1 MRLKLKPFGGVSR
14 ALAHRE
20 YRFYVSGHVV
30 HVMGWWGN
38 RIGLGWLAWE
48 LTRSPSFLGIIAFA
62 SLIPVMIIGPFAGAL
77 ADRYGHR
84 RVTLRSG
91 FGLFL
96 TTFAIGAIALSGNM
110 TAPLLVALTLL
121 QGLCFGIDFPAR
133 QSLIPQLVDRAS
145 ISAAVALNA
154 SSFHMGAFVGPVIAG
169 VLITGIGSGASI
181 LMSAATTA
189 WMLTMIWLIRRD
201 PVRPRDPGAPGIV
214 ADLLEGF
221 RYVGQTPSLLFLL
234 GMSFAGGLLIRPF
247 HDLLPGF
254 ADSVF
259 GRGVEGLATLNA
271 AAGLGALVGALFLLA
286 RGRTEG
292 LTRIMLTGAFLAGA
306 ALFLF
311 TLTDRFWLA
320 AGMIFTV
327 SLSLLTVQVGSNSLL
342 QTIARPDMRG
352 RTISMSSSM
361 SVGGPALGALAM
373 GFLADRFG
381 LQFVLG
387 ISAVAGML
395 IYLAMAPAL
404 LRRRKNM
411 EKDQHRHIDVAPA
424 SPDIS

>member
-48 LTRSPSFLGIIAFA
+48 LTRSPSFLGIVAFA

-84 RVTLRSG
+84 RVALRSG

-201 PVRPRDPGAPGIV
+201 PVRPRDSGAPGIV

-387 ISAVAGML
+387 ISAVGGML

-411 EKDQHRHIDVAPA
+411 EEDQHRHIDVAPA
-424 SPDIS
+424 S

>member
-411 EKDQHRHIDVAPA
+411 EEDQHSHIDVAPA
-424 SPDIS
+424 S

>member
-48 LTRSPSFLGIIAFA
+48 LTRSPSFLGIVAFA

-84 RVTLRSG
+84 RVALRSG
-91 FGLFL
+91 SGLFL

-169 VLITGIGSGASI
+169 VLITRIGSGASI

-201 PVRPRDPGAPGIV
+201 PVRPRDSGAPGIV

-387 ISAVAGML
+387 ISAVGGML

-411 EKDQHRHIDVAPA
+411 EEDQHRHIDVAPA
-424 SPDIS
+424 S

>member
-387 ISAVAGML
+387 ISAVGGML

-411 EKDQHRHIDVAPA
+411 EEDQHRHIDVAPA
-424 SPDIS
+424 S

>member
-1 MRLKLKPFGGVSR
+1 MRLSLKSFGGVSR

-62 SLIPVMIIGPFAGAL
+62 SLIPVMVIGPFAGAL

-84 RVTLRSG
+84 RVALRSG
-91 FGLFL
+91 TGIFL
-96 TTFAIGAIALSGNM
+96 TTFAIGAIALAGHM

-121 QGLCFGIDFPAR
+121 QGLFFGIDFPAR

-145 ISAAVALNA
+145 ISAAVAFNA
-154 SSFHMGAFVGPVIAG
+154 SSFHLGAFIGPLIAG
-169 VLITGIGSGASI
+169 VLITRIGSGASI
-181 LMSAATTA
+181 LMSACTSA

-201 PVRPRDPGAPGIV
+201 PVRPRDPSGPGIF

-221 RYVGQTPSLLFLL
+221 RYVGRTPSLLFLL
-234 GMSFAGGLLIRPF
+234 CMSFAGGLLIRPF

-254 ADSVF
+254 ADTVF
-259 GRGVEGLATLNA
+259 GRGAEGLATLNA
-271 AAGLGALVGALFLLA
+271 AAGLGALAGALFLLV

-292 LTRIMLTGAFLAGA
+292 LTRIMLTGAFAAGS
-306 ALFLF
+306 ALLLF
-311 TLTDRFWLA
+311 TLTERFWLA
-320 AGMIFTV
+320 AGFIFLV
-327 SLSLLTVQVGSNSLL
+327 SLSLLSVQVGSNSLL
-342 QTIARPDMRG
+342 QTIAKPDMRG
-352 RTISMSSSM
+352 RTISMSSSV
-361 SVGGPALGALAM
+361 SVGGPALGALIM

-381 LQFVLG
+381 LQTVLG
-387 ISAVAGML
+387 ISALAGIM
-395 IYLAMAPAL
+395 IYIVLAPAL
-404 LRRRKNM
+404 LRRRKTM
-411 EKDQHRHIDVAPA
+411 EHDHHRQIDVAPA
-424 SPDIS
+424 S

>member
-1 MRLKLKPFGGVSR
+1 
-14 ALAHRE
+14 
-20 YRFYVSGHVV
+20 
-30 HVMGWWGN
+30 MGWWGN

-169 VLITGIGSGASI
+169 VLIPGLGSGASI

-395 IYLAMAPAL
+395 IYLAMASAL

-424 SPDIS
+424 S

>member
-271 AAGLGALVGALFLLA
+271 AAGLGALVGALFLLV

-424 SPDIS
+424 S

>member
-424 SPDIS
+424 S

>member
-271 AAGLGALVGALFLLA
+271 AAGLGALVGALFLLV

-311 TLTDRFWLA
+311 TLTDRFWVA

-424 SPDIS
+424 S

>member
-133 QSLIPQLVDRAS
+133 QSLIPQLVDRTS

-395 IYLAMAPAL
+395 IYLAMTPAL

-424 SPDIS
+424 S

>member
-1 MRLKLKPFGGVSR
+1 MRFKLNSLGGVSR

-48 LTRSPSFLGIIAFA
+48 LTRSPSFLGIVAFA
-62 SLIPVMIIGPFAGAL
+62 SLIPVMIIGPFAGAM

-84 RVTLRSG
+84 RVALRSG
-91 FGLFL
+91 TGLFL
-96 TTFAIGAIALSGNM
+96 TTFAIGAIALAGHM

-181 LMSAATTA
+181 LMSACTSA

-201 PVRPRDPGAPGIV
+201 PIRPRDTDAPGIF
-214 ADLLEGF
+214 ADLLDGF
-221 RYVGQTPSLLFLL
+221 RYVGRTPSLLFLL

-254 ADSVF
+254 ADTVF
-259 GRGVEGLATLNA
+259 GRGAEGLATLNA
-271 AAGLGALVGALFLLA
+271 AAGLGALIGALFLLV

-292 LTRIMLTGAFLAGA
+292 LTRIMLTGAFLAGT

-320 AGMIFTV
+320 AGLIFAV

-352 RTISMSSSM
+352 RTISMSSSV
-361 SVGGPALGALAM
+361 SVGGPALGALIM

-381 LQFVLG
+381 LQTVLG
-387 ISAVAGML
+387 IAAAGGTL
-395 IYLAMAPAL
+395 LYIAMAPAL

-411 EKDQHRHIDVAPA
+411 EHDEHRQIDVAPA
-424 SPDIS
+424 S

>member
-1 MRLKLKPFGGVSR
+1 MRLKPKPFGGVSR

-48 LTRSPSFLGIIAFA
+48 LSRSPSFLGIIAFA

-84 RVTLRSG
+84 RVALRSG
-91 FGLFL
+91 TGLFL
-96 TTFAIGAIALSGNM
+96 TTFAIGSIALSGQM
-110 TAPLLVALTLL
+110 TAPLLVALTLI

-352 RTISMSSSM
+352 RIISMSSSM

-411 EKDQHRHIDVAPA
+411 EEDEHRHIDIAPA
-424 SPDIS
+424 S

>member
-48 LTRSPSFLGIIAFA
+48 LTRSPSFLGIVAFA

-84 RVTLRSG
+84 RVALRSG

-96 TTFAIGAIALSGNM
+96 TTFAIGAIALSGDM

-201 PVRPRDPGAPGIV
+201 PVRRRDPGAPGIV

-271 AAGLGALVGALFLLA
+271 AAGLGALVGALFLLV

-404 LRRRKNM
+404 LRRRNNM
-411 EKDQHRHIDVAPA
+411 EKDQHRHIDIAPA
-424 SPDIS
+424 S

>member
-411 EKDQHRHIDVAPA
+411 ENDQHRHIDVAPA
-424 SPDIS
+424 S